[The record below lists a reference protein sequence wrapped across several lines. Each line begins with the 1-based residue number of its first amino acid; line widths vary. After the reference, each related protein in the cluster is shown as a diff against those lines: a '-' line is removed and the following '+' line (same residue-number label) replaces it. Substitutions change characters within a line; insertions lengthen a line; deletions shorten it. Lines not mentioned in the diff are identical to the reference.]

1 VSCWPDVAVH
11 ERNHESD
18 DVLILACDGV
28 WDVLSSEAAV
38 DTVRSIL
45 DAGEHNVALV
55 AEELIDIALHQGKLD
70 TTLLCILHMHEYSQM
85 SVLIDIPPYPYP
97 PHPLPCLDVRI
108 ER

>member
-1 VSCWPDVAVH
+1 MECIIDGSSLAVQVSCWPDVEVH
-11 ERNHESD
+11 ERLHESD

-55 AEELIDIALHQGKLD
+55 AEELIDLALDQGKKYASIIHYYINLYHIIN
-70 TTLLCILHMHEYSQM
+70 LLW
-85 SVLIDIPPYPYP
+85 LICFA
-97 PHPLPCLDVRI
+97 LV
-108 ER
+108 